1 MIAAAALPRG
11 SVILTEAPLFKY
23 PSTNVP
29 PSVLDR
35 LVTDA
40 VSNLS
45 NEKKAAFLALHC
57 AQSKQTSAVSP
68 AVGICS
74 TNAFGLG
81 YKSRESGIFEVA
93 SRFNHSCLPNASHF
107 WKAGRGVMEVTA
119 QRDIP
124 EGAEI
129 TMSYLSSSEFFLPH
143 KPRQA
148 VLEYRYGFRC
158 DCAACAGPEVR
169 ARDERRV
176 QIQRMDDEIGG
187 GVLMIMNPARAMKFC
202 RQIIKWLQLECLDE
216 MLPRAYYDVFQLA
229 IAHGDQARASAFM
242 KIERRVRRELE
253 GDDAEDMTPE
263 KNALIEQPQSHRAF
277 QAFSK
282 RWQSTVSMRREEG
295 SAGFDQWLWM
305 RAEA

>member
-1 MIAAAALPRG
+1 MIAAAAIPSGR
-11 SVILTEAPLFKY
+11 VILTEAPLFKY
-23 PSTNVP
+23 PFTNVP

-45 NEKKAAFLALHC
+45 NEKKAAFLGLHC

-68 AVGICS
+68 AVGICV

-81 YKSRESGIFEVA
+81 GNGRESGIFEVA
-93 SRFNHSCLPNASHF
+93 SRFNHSCLPNAHHV

-119 QRDIP
+119 TRDIP
-124 EGAEI
+124 EGTEI
-129 TMSYLSSSEFFLPH
+129 TMSYLSLSEFFVPH

-148 VLEYRYGFRC
+148 VLEDRYGFRC

-169 ARDERRV
+169 ARDKRRV
-176 QIQRMDDEIGG
+176 QISRMDDEVGG
-187 GVLMIMNPARAMKFC
+187 GVLIIMNPARAMKFC
-202 RQIIKWLQLECLDE
+202 RQIIKLLPLECLDAE
-216 MLPRAYYDVFQLA
+216 LPRVYFDAFQLA

-242 KIERRVRRELE
+242 KIQRRVRREFE
-253 GDDAEDMTPE
+253 GDDASDMTPE
-263 KNALIEQPQSHRAF
+263 MNALVEQPQSHYVF
-277 QAFSK
+277 QAVSK